1 MPRWLVILLACGCL
15 TAIPARAAGPRARV
29 ERSDGSMTEGSLV
42 AIDANDVRLQ
52 AVSGDTTLP
61 VTAIRRV
68 VVVNEAAV
76 KRRLAPVTVTTTTGS
91 QISGDEFTW
100 TGDVAAVIRGEERIE
115 LPIGLVQLV
124 AWRRPEDAD
133 GDPAWITAVP
143 EQPESDLVIVGGGP
157 EAECVA
163 CAITAV
169 SAESVTVV
177 LEGETIPVK
186 RTRVAGLR
194 WLRPPAAPQGRIGV
208 ATAAGRFAAASV
220 TLSPADGLVLDGR
233 VRMPVAWL
241 ESIDYAADRTVRLAE
256 LDAERMDVEPFFGG
270 LRGVEGLAG
279 FFAPRVVKAP
289 AGESSALLLRPRTV
303 GVWRVPTDSR
313 RFLGT
318 ICAAGAAAPRAE
330 VVIDIDGREVFRGT
344 VTTAAPAPA
353 GLPIDLDVAGGRR
366 LTLTIDFADGGPG
379 GPLRLDDARFEK

>member
-15 TAIPARAAGPRARV
+15 TAIPARAAGPQARM
-29 ERSDGSMTEGSLV
+29 ERSDGSIIEGSLI
-42 AIDANDVRLQ
+42 AIDANDVRVQ
-52 AVSGDTTLP
+52 SVSGDTTLP
-61 VTAIRRV
+61 VTAIRRL
-68 VVVNEAAV
+68 VVVNEVAA
-76 KRRLAPVTVTTTTGS
+76 KPRPASVTVTTTTGS
-91 QISGDEFTW
+91 RISGDEFTW

-124 AWRRPEDAD
+124 AWRRPDDAA
-133 GDPAWITAVP
+133 GDPAWIPALP
-143 EQPESDLVIVGGGP
+143 EQPESDLVIVGAGP

-194 WLRPPAAPQGRIGV
+194 WLRPPAAPQGRIDV

-220 TLSPADGLVLDGR
+220 TWSPADGLVLDGR
-233 VRMPVAWL
+233 VRMPAAWL
-241 ESIDYAADRTVRLAE
+241 ESIDYAADRTVWLAA
-256 LDAERMDVEPFFGG
+256 LNAERMDVEPFFGG
-270 LRGVEGLAG
+270 LRSVEGLAS

-289 AGESSALLLRPRTV
+289 AGDQSALLLRPRTV
-303 GVWRVPTDSR
+303 GEWRVPADSR

-318 ICAAGAAAPRAE
+318 LRAAGAAAPRAE